1 MYGGKAGLHL
11 DPDVSLNDIVNV
23 FECCVLNWE
32 AFSIMLPAFVMAGA
46 ITVFVPPPVLL
57 KFFGASAKRS
67 VAYSTAAISG
77 FFLSVCSCNIV
88 PLFISIYRRGAGLG
102 PAITFLYAGPA
113 INLVSLIFVYQVIG
127 WRLGFWRLVGVPVI
141 AVVIGIMMAF
151 VFRREEAAREKEA
164 QAAAALSVHTHPTK
178 RIVTLFALL
187 FAMMIIGSIKQ
198 TEISLLTWP
207 IKIAVMVGIAGL
219 TAFLSWKWFD
229 VEELKDWGMETW
241 KLVRVIVPVLIVSV
255 LIIGYIATAV
265 KLTTLQKL
273 GITSSTGD
281 NIWSALIVAT
291 FGSFMY
297 FPILSE
303 VAFTKAFLKMNDLE
317 TGLALILLLTG
328 SGLSLP
334 GMYLIAR
341 AIGVKKVAVYV
352 GVLILLTAVAGLL
365 FGKYIGDFVCPCVS
379 DKPDPFPL
387 WLWLNQAVN
396 PDGASK

>member
-291 FGSFMY
+291 SSIGRWTSRSAILPWVASSARPCSMKAMSQLV
-297 FPILSE
+297 PPMSSVTRLSE
-303 VAFTKAFLKMNDLE
+303 PWPEPIRWAQPWTPAAGPDSSVCATPVPSPAAASGMTPPFDCIRKRCLVARPAVSSPWSN
-317 TGLALILLLTG
+317 
-328 SGLSLP
+328 S
-334 GMYLIAR
+334 R
-341 AIGVKKVAVYV
+341 A
-352 GVLILLTAVAGLL
+352 
-365 FGKYIGDFVCPCVS
+365 
-379 DKPDPFPL
+379 
-387 WLWLNQAVN
+387 
-396 PDGASK
+396 